1 VALSMDDFGTGYSS
15 LSYLKQLPVDTL
27 KIDRSFVRDIGLG
40 ESADEGVIAQANP
53 TDGGTMRNDL
63 VRFRERLRA
72 SQVPLVDGIAPV
84 IVTFHDTNN
93 YTAAHL
99 SDYLATLVSA
109 ASDVGLGMADLP
121 YYNDRATLLEAA
133 QTRSGDTASR
143 RDMVPWPW
151 NLIWAV
157 H

>member
-1 VALSMDDFGTGYSS
+1 
-15 LSYLKQLPVDTL
+15 
-27 KIDRSFVRDIGLG
+27 
-40 ESADEGVIAQANP
+40 
-53 TDGGTMRNDL
+53 
-63 VRFRERLRA
+63 
-72 SQVPLVDGIAPV
+72 VDGIAPV

-121 YYNDRATLLEAA
+121 YYSDRATLLEAA